1 VKLGATRVFPLVLM
15 LALALLSFWLERT
28 TRVAPSAS
36 APNRHEADYSVEHF
50 TITDYGQDGSRESTL
65 SAIRMVH
72 YPDDDTTVLS
82 APQLVRTRTGQPR
95 LVLSADRGT
104 LSHDAED
111 IYLNDN
117 VLLVRDARADVPE
130 ARMRTSY
137 LHLQRTRGIAT
148 TDREVQ
154 IEEPGRMLAGRG
166 MEYDNVARRL
176 TLLSEVRGRIE
187 AKPIEAK
194 P

>member
-28 TRVAPSAS
+28 TRVTPTTS
-36 APNRHEADYSVEHF
+36 APNRHDADYSVEHF
-50 TITDYGQDGSRESTL
+50 TITDYGQDGSPESTL
-65 SAIRMVH
+65 SAVRMVH
-72 YPDDDTTVLS
+72 YPDDDTTVLA
-82 APQLVRTRTGQPR
+82 APQLVQTHTGQPR
-95 LVLSADRGT
+95 LSLSADRGT
-104 LSHDAED
+104 LSRDAVD

-117 VLLVRDARADVPE
+117 VLLVRAALADVPE

-137 LHLQRTRGIAT
+137 LHLQRVRGVAT

-154 IEEPGRMLAGRG
+154 IEEPGRTLAGRG
-166 MEYDNVARRL
+166 MEYDNVAHRL

-187 AKPIEAK
+187 AKQ
-194 P
+194 